1 MMMIPTPLYVHF
13 WRRTTNENPKCT
25 NRTMSDGSLSAESNI
40 IEWISDSDIGTC
52 IGCNNKGLLGNICS
66 ECEGTGFVFD
76 SFKFGTLTDDI
87 ESKTLT
93 SENSE
98 EESVANSVSHEINN
112 ASLCLI
118 DNLVL
123 EENINSEENG
133 ISSKSIED
141 LKLEQ
146 SDSYFDCFDEYFD
159 TLEFD
164 TTIVFDDTKPN
175 NFNEYFDALD
185 GFDIKESNEHCHH
198 DHYSVE
204 TSLNWFSE
212 FIFKYVSA
220 FIFSFPGYF
229 VCYYLTMF

>member
-1 MMMIPTPLYVHF
+1 M
-13 WRRTTNENPKCT
+13 
-25 NRTMSDGSLSAESNI
+25 
-40 IEWISDSDIGTC
+40 
-52 IGCNNKGLLGNICS
+52 
-66 ECEGTGFVFD
+66 
-76 SFKFGTLTDDI
+76 
-87 ESKTLT
+87 
-93 SENSE
+93 
-98 EESVANSVSHEINN
+98 
-112 ASLCLI
+112 I

-164 TTIVFDDTKPN
+164 TTRVFDDTKPN

-212 FIFKYVSA
+212 FIFKYLSA

-229 VCYYLTMF
+229 ICYYLTMFWEYFNSKWFQFVPTIFGLNLVFWDSIFIYYEPTEQLSRN